1 MSCVRILYLHP
12 NAWTGE
18 PVVLRALARKGHE
31 VCVLEEKRGLA
42 GGRRDYRSYFLE
54 RDDGLKT
61 LWYDPGRGAEKIFT
75 WLPDRFFKPSFEGRN
90 LVHRMWV
97 IRDAVRLF
105 RPDAVVCS
113 DGFSYAIPA
122 AFLKRLGL
130 LRPKLVVSYIGGD
143 VLDCPEAGVGK
154 SRERLTGW
162 LIRTSVKVPDLLRP
176 VSPKV
181 RDVLLEE
188 GADPRRIR
196 VIPTHLPAEL
206 PVLAAVR
213 ERRPELQ
220 QTVRARHG
228 MAATAPLVIT
238 LGANHKGKGLHTLA
252 EAWPRVL
259 ERFPDARWLLCGP
272 DHPWLGEAVWPLIEK
287 AGVRR
292 TVLPV
297 PGQLERSTVF
307 EHLAAADL
315 HINPSL
321 CESLN
326 MVTVEAAAVGTPTIT
341 SDGAGICAWV
351 ERLECGAVVPRLRA
365 GELADAIIRALDS
378 AALRGRWTD
387 ACGRLAA
394 EFLPERVAGQLLE
407 AMAQTDKRG

>member
-1 MSCVRILYLHP
+1 VRILYLHP

-18 PVVLRALARKGHE
+18 PVLLRALARKGHE
-31 VCVLEEKRGLA
+31 VCVLEEHRGLA
-42 GGRRDYRSYFLE
+42 GRRDYRSYFLE
-54 RDDGLKT
+54 PADGLRT
-61 LWYDPGRGAEKIFT
+61 LWYDPGRGAEKILT
-75 WLPDRFFKPSFEGRN
+75 WGLDRFFKRSFEGRN

-97 IRDAVRLF
+97 IRDALQLF
-105 RPDAVVCS
+105 HPDVVVCS

-130 LRPKLVVSYIGGD
+130 MAPKLVVSYIGGD

-162 LIRTSVKVPDLLRP
+162 LIRSSVKVPDLLRP

-188 GADPRRIR
+188 GADPKRMR

-206 PVLAAVR
+206 QTMEAMRVRRAA
-213 ERRPELQ
+213 LQ
-220 QTVRARHG
+220 QSIRAHHG
-228 MAATAPLVIT
+228 ILPAAPLVIT
-238 LGANHKGKGLHTLA
+238 LGANHKGKGLQTLA

-259 ERFPDARWLLCGP
+259 ERSPDARWLLCGP

-287 AGVRR
+287 AGVRQ
-292 TVLPV
+292 TVMTV
-297 PGQLERSTVF
+297 SGQLARDAVF

-351 ERLECGAVVPRLRA
+351 ERLQCGAVVPRLRA
-365 GELADAIIRALDS
+365 GDLADAIIRALDS
-378 AALRGRWTD
+378 AALRRRWTD
-387 ACGRLAA
+387 ACGGLAA